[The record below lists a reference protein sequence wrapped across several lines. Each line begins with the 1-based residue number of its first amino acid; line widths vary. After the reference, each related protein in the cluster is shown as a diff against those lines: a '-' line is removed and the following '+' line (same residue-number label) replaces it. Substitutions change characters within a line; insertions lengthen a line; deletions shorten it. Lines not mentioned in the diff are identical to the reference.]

1 MGEYCK
7 VNGRQLFK
15 NNCKNY
21 YTKYIFKFNRSI
33 QLLFYKCNGNS
44 KCCDFYSYCKTM
56 VITAKIKELQYFEKF
71 SEIFVLPIFIL
82 LTNLLAKLI
91 FKIISNIINKK
102 GRKNEK
108 NNLSISTSIKDL
120 QNPIYK
126 GMLSI
131 TDIKSSSTAWLL
143 LQALISEYGEDQAKS
158 ILKDIYANAG
168 EHIESSGSAPI
179 KKVRA
184 GEVALGFGLRQKAV
198 SDKKEGLPIDY
209 VDPKEGNFVL
219 TESLAVVD
227 KGKDK
232 NDISMKMAECIIK
245 EGRKE
250 IIKSYPIAL
259 YQGESTPTEDISGNI
274 KYYKEKLTVDLL
286 KEHQKLS
293 EECK

>member
-1 MGEYCK
+1 MGDSYLKTIVIIITPNIFSSLIEA
-7 VNGRQLFK
+7 FS
-15 NNCKNY
+15 Y
-21 YTKYIFKFNRSI
+21 YFINAMVTVSAVIFI
-33 QLLFYKCNGNS
+33 ATA
-44 KCCDFYSYCKTM
+44 KTM

-71 SEIFVLPIFIL
+71 SEIFVLSIFIL

-143 LQALISEYGEDQAKS
+143 IQALISEYGEDEAKS

-209 VDPKEGNFVL
+209 VDPKEGNG
-219 TESLAVVD
+219 EIY
-227 KGKDK
+227 KD
-232 NDISMKMAECIIK
+232 DITKLC
-245 EGRKE
+245 
-250 IIKSYPIAL
+250 
-259 YQGESTPTEDISGNI
+259 DIF
-274 KYYKEKLTVDLL
+274 
-286 KEHQKLS
+286 
-293 EECK
+293 